1 MDIYKKLNNAINK
14 TNNEKTK
21 EELRGLIDYLKK
33 YVDGE
38 PELEDLNRKGQLHF
52 MEEMLWMKRLQRK
65 FIWRRGDLRI
75 IL

>member
-52 MEEMLWMKRLQRK
+52 MEEMLWMNLFDDKRQ
-65 FIWRRGDLRI
+65 DLI
-75 IL
+75 ELIF

>member
-1 MDIYKKLNNAINK
+1 MDIYKKLNNAIKK

-38 PELEDLNRKGQLHF
+38 PELADLNRKGQLHF
-52 MEEMLWMKRLQRK
+52 MEEMLWMNLFDDKRQ
-65 FIWRRGDLRI
+65 DLI
-75 IL
+75 ELIF